1 MLRPGAEEWFRLA
14 MLIGLKSRRQAAK
27 FGARDEDGGTSFD
40 VIANKLIGAPVY
52 RRPKEA
58 GRT

>member
-1 MLRPGAEEWFRLA
+1 MP
-14 MLIGLKSRRQAAK
+14 IGLKSRRQAAK